1 MKIVDSFSNIPVTLI
16 FLQLFIGLQERTLH
30 DALSESDIK
39 VNFEDLL
46 MKFSFNNKILKVSL
60 PLHM

>member
-1 MKIVDSFSNIPVTLI
+1 MKIVDSFSNIPLTLI

>member
-1 MKIVDSFSNIPVTLI
+1 MKIVDSFSNIPLTLI

-46 MKFSFNNKILKVSL
+46 MKFSFNNKI
-60 PLHM
+60 